1 MSESYKQEDIFQV
14 IPGDEENIMLTIPPK
29 ICKEL
34 GWKEGDVIIVTS
46 EDGKITL
53 KKK

>member
-1 MSESYKQEDIFQV
+1 MSKSYTQEEIFQV
-14 IPGDEENIMLTIPPK
+14 IPGDEENIMLTIPPE
-29 ICKEL
+29 ICEEL
-34 GWKEGDVIIVTS
+34 GWKEDDVLIVTA